1 MKKAFFIF
9 LLSLSIV
16 YGENQTIE
24 ETNSKPVA
32 PKVVSYKDL
41 LSNIFSP
48 SSVEE
53 QSQQEAKIQQTG
65 NVFDYF
71 SENTQPFNETDPWYT
86 PTTKN

>member
-24 ETNSKPVA
+24 ETNSKPAA
-32 PKVVSYKDL
+32 PKVISYKDL
-41 LSNIFSP
+41 LSNIFNP
-48 SSVEE
+48 SNGEE
-53 QSQQEAKIQQTG
+53 QSQQEAEIQPTS
-65 NVFDYF
+65 NVIDYF